1 MPKLA
6 NNQVRDAVNER
17 RDFMN
22 NNQTLYSASNWRD
35 DDGLYVVYSY
45 GNHYPA
51 YVYDYGTK
59 TWFGNETKSSRTTE
73 RHKTQARPDG
83 YIDWCSTSYLQSI
96 IRHGSYAAHCARAVT
111 REVSVA

>member
-6 NNQVRDAVNER
+6 NNQMRDAVNER
-17 RDFMN
+17 RDFMTS
-22 NNQTLYSASNWRD
+22 NQTPYSQSNWWH
-35 DDGLYVVYSY
+35 GAELYIVYSY
-45 GNHYPA
+45 GEHYPM

-73 RHKTQARPDG
+73 RHKTHARPDG
-83 YIDWCSTSYLQSI
+83 YIDWCSASYLQSI

>member
-1 MPKLA
+1 MSKLA
-6 NNQVRDAVNER
+6 NNQMRDAVNKR
-17 RDFMN
+17 QRFTNTND
-22 NNQTLYSASNWRD
+22 TVYSINGSN
-35 DDGLYVVYSY
+35 LYVVYSY
-45 GNHYPA
+45 THKYPM
-51 YVYDYGTK
+51 YLYDYETK

-73 RHKTQARPDG
+73 RHKTQTRPDG